1 MACEDLPTTQE
12 LEENKLRIIH
22 FGELIDDTPSGTST
36 NPVTGVTVKTYAQE
50 MRDVGFKPASFTFVI
65 GGTLALGDVDKAIYN
80 PAPAGDDNWYSWGG
94 TLPHTVAPGA
104 DPTAVGSGYV
114 PRTDVTLRSQLAS
127 GAGGA
132 LIGLQSGETVQHFV
146 DGKTKWYKTLAA
158 LLADTSLEAG
168 DTAACSGTTDVAAI
182 FDIVASAT
190 PDNIDIYALA
200 NGLFAWRKAS
210 VSGDEFYSHKQRV
223 IFGQKQKKFRESG
236 TVSVAWYGDS
246 NSVRDSGQVKLSFID
261 SIVKAYGAGKAAI
274 SSDRATSGFS
284 AKKLYQ
290 TYTDPHVADVTIIN
304 CGTND
309 ASTQDGYPLNS
320 NINEYE
326 YWLERLIIREL
337 DWGNPVVL
345 VTPLP
350 LRIDKSFETYAWQP
364 VTDQY
369 PTTRRVDSYMMS
381 SVMKYLGEKYSIPV
395 VDSDEIIAPFLDEAY
410 ASATSSIS
418 GGVAF
423 GDVVH
428 LDTAY
433 LSSWGNGIA
442 CSLIGNLMG
451 LKPVAAIGTKF
462 TVRKYH
468 DPIAISSSRNFN
480 QMVSYDALGTNR
492 SMAYGDYHVGHRSI
506 NILAGERVTWAFY
519 LQADNAVIFPAIVV
533 TDGSIAK
540 VRIDNGNFVAPVA
553 LDYALDNGAASGDD
567 TVELTISPAGKAALN
582 REPSPKQIDLT
593 VGELNRYMRLHSRGW
608 HSITVE
614 CTQGNVYVS
623 GISFAGEDAA
633 RLADSVVS
641 AKTTV
646 SITLAGNGRMLYA
659 PPGSVGIPVG
669 ETSGFFDKAVT
680 RDDNTGII
688 RFYGATGKAYTL
700 QKTAGSWGSWVQ
712 I

>member
-1 MACEDLPTTQE
+1 MSGEIPSLVDLQNT
-12 LEENKLRIIH
+12 KVRIDH
-22 FGELIDDTPSGTST
+22 FAELIDGTPSGTST
-36 NPVTGVTVKTYAQE
+36 NPITGVTHPTYEKAIK
-50 MRDVGFKPASFTFVI
+50 DLGFKPASFTFVT
-65 GGTLALGDVDKAIYN
+65 GGTLGVADTDKCIYN

-94 TLPHTVAPGA
+94 ALPHTVAPGT
-104 DPTAVGSGYV
+104 DPTSVNGYV
-114 PRTDVTLRSQLAS
+114 PRSDVVLRSQLAS
-127 GAGGA
+127 NTGGS
-132 LIGLQSGETVQHFV
+132 LIGLTSGETVQQFV
-146 DGKTKWYKTLAA
+146 SGKTKWYKTLSAM
-158 LLADTSLEAG
+158 LADTSLDIG

-190 PDNIDIYALA
+190 PDNIDIYAIA
-200 NGLFAWRKAS
+200 NGLFARRKAS

-246 NSVRDSGQVKLSFID
+246 NSVRDGGKVKLSFID
-261 SIVKAYGAGKAAI
+261 SLVKAYGAGKAAI

-284 AKKLYQ
+284 AKTLYQ
-290 TYTDPHVADVTIIN
+290 TYTDPHVADITIIN

-309 ASTQDGYPLNS
+309 ATTQAGYPLDS

-337 DWGNPVVL
+337 NWGNPVVL

-364 VTDQY
+364 VTDLY
-369 PTTRRVDSYMMS
+369 PTMRRVDSYMMS
-381 SVMKYLGEKYSIPV
+381 AVMKYLGAKYSIPV
-395 VDSDEIIAPFLDEAY
+395 VDSDEIIAPFFDEAY
-410 ASATSSIS
+410 ADATASIS
-418 GGVAF
+418 GLAAF

-433 LSSWGNGIA
+433 LAVWGNGIA

-451 LKPVAAIGTKF
+451 LKPVAVIGTKF

-480 QMVSYDALGTNR
+480 QLMSYDPLGTNR
-492 SMAYGDYHVGHRSI
+492 SMAYGDWHVGRRSL
-506 NILAGERVTWAFY
+506 NIIAGERVTWAFY

-533 TDGSIAK
+533 PAGSIAK
-540 VRIDNGNFVAPVA
+540 VRIDNGNLVAPVA
-553 LDYALDNGAASGDD
+553 LDYALDNGASSGDD
-567 TVELTISPAGKAALN
+567 TVELTISPSTKPAVN
-582 REPSPKQIDLT
+582 REPSPKQIDTT
-593 VGELNRYMRLHSRGW
+593 VNELNRYMRLHSRGW
-608 HSITVE
+608 HSITVK

-623 GISFAGEDAA
+623 GISFAGDDAA
-633 RLADSVVS
+633 MLADSLVS
-641 AKTTV
+641 AKTDV
-646 SITLAGNGRMLYA
+646 SITLVGNGRMLYA
-659 PPGSVGIPVG
+659 PPGSVGIPAE

-680 RDDNTGII
+680 RDDQTGII